1 MTSSWQTILVYII
14 LFLIIQGF
22 FSMMEMS
29 AVSFNKVRL
38 QYFVGKNN
46 RRAIWLSKLLK
57 NPARLFGTTLIGV
70 NTALQF
76 GSEFSRQFYS
86 SIGLSPDWAPVTQV
100 FVVLV
105 FAELVPMFAGR
116 RYAENV
122 TMLGMPLLYL
132 CSIIMT
138 PFIWCLDIICR
149 VFNKIFGIVTVSGL
163 NLSREELQKA
173 IEARDDRGY
182 FFDPQEVDSI
192 SANIFSL
199 KNKTPQQLMDPLEQ
213 FKLIPSTANIGDL
226 KKTMGIELLLFL
238 PVYHQ
243 EEQNIVA
250 IAFPRDFLRLD
261 PNVEVRPHCR
271 SPWFITESTPIL
283 QILKEFRRNNQ
294 SLAVVLSEEGTALG
308 ILTLDAVIDEIFG
321 ERDEWLS
328 IGEYLPEKR
337 QIHVD
342 RSFDGD
348 TKIDEINRELH
359 IHLKADPEQSL
370 EELLTKHLGRRP
382 DVGETIR
389 IDDFEFTIEESTLL
403 GGMKIFIRTVF
414 N

>member
-1 MTSSWQTILVYII
+1 MNQSWQVILLYII
-14 LFLIIQGF
+14 IFLIIQGF

-70 NTALQF
+70 NAALQF
-76 GSEFSRQFYS
+76 GSELSRMFYL
-86 SIGLSPDWAPVTQV
+86 SIGLSPDLAPISQV
-100 FVVLV
+100 FIVLI

-122 TMLGMPLLYL
+122 AMLGIPLLYFA
-132 CSIIMT
+132 SIVMA
-138 PFIWCLDIICR
+138 PLVWCLDIICR
-149 VFNKIFGIVTVSGL
+149 IFNKIFGIVSVSGL

-173 IEARDDRGY
+173 IEAREDRGY
-182 FFDPQEVDSI
+182 FFDSQEVDAI

-199 KNKTPQQLMDPLEQ
+199 KNKTPKQLMDPLEQ
-213 FKLIPSTANIGDL
+213 FTMIPTTATIASL
-226 KKTMGIELLLFL
+226 KKTMGIEPVAFL

-243 EEQNIVA
+243 NQKNIVA
-250 IAFPRDFLRLD
+250 VAFPRDFLRLNPED
-261 PNVEVRPHCR
+261 EVRAHCR

-294 SLAVVLSEEGTALG
+294 NLAVVLSEEGSAVG

-328 IGEYLPEKR
+328 IGEYHPEKR
-337 QIHVD
+337 HVYID
-342 RSFDGD
+342 RSFHGD
-348 TKIDEINRELH
+348 TKIEEINRTLKIE
-359 IHLKADPEQSL
+359 LKAKPNLSL
-370 EELLTKHLGRRP
+370 EEFLSKHLGRRP
-382 DVGETIR
+382 DIGETIR
-389 IDDFEFTIEESTLL
+389 LQDFEFTLEESTLL
-403 GGMKIFIRTVF
+403 GGMKIFIRTI
-414 N
+414 